1 MLLYKNGMS
10 LMYGM
15 STMVLLVLGF
25 DGFPEVIRFLCF
37 PDIRLFY
44 FRAGLVLES
53 VVFRLHI
60 IFFPVTLSFIFRKV
74 QSK

>member
-37 PDIRLFY
+37 PDIILDY
-44 FRAGLVLES
+44 FILEQ
-53 VVFRLHI
+53 VKYLN
-60 IFFPVTLSFIFRKV
+60 L
-74 QSK
+74 